1 MERQFYLLT
10 MTSIQTLKPL
20 LRRKSTISAKKNIMA
35 FAAMKQM
42 KRCGVIEM
50 YTTTLIS
57 IISFYLM
64 GIGITAPVENKWEY
78 LVWSGYEIVH
88 VEIGFSLFDSYAVVN
103 PFIAWR
109 NFKLKGK
116 PEKERAY
123 RKYGIRQA
131 RLDLIQKWTKL
142 CSRHYKET
150 LPHKKKRIRLVITW
164 RPRKLGAGRIQ
175 HRENIHFPKL
185 GASPIP
191 TFHGCRHVTG
201 MIEKIY
207 IWDKKPTC
215 ETWISIPRRA
225 SQSAKGKR
233 ILCCLWA
240 KNNSYVLGLL
250 YGLSWCI
257 SDLLHFKVRLFPKD
271 AWNAKWDM
279 RALPYICAYLESYS
293 CLLNFYDNF
302 I

>member
-1 MERQFYLLT
+1 MR
-10 MTSIQTLKPL
+10 
-20 LRRKSTISAKKNIMA
+20 
-35 FAAMKQM
+35 QM

-50 YTTTLIS
+50 YTTTLIF

-78 LVWSGYEIVH
+78 LLWSGYEIVH

-150 LPHKKKRIRLVITW
+150 IPHKKKRIRLVI
-164 RPRKLGAGRIQ
+164 LAII
-175 HRENIHFPKL
+175 EN
-185 GASPIP
+185 
-191 TFHGCRHVTG
+191 T
-201 MIEKIY
+201 Y

-215 ETWISIPRRA
+215 EARISIPRWA
-225 SQSAKGKR
+225 SENATGKR
-233 ILCCLWA
+233 ILCSVWA

-257 SDLLHFKVRLFPKD
+257 SDLL
-271 AWNAKWDM
+271 
-279 RALPYICAYLESYS
+279 
-293 CLLNFYDNF
+293 
-302 I
+302 